1 MNKTCNKGF
10 REREE
15 YCEQDSWRLNGQNFS
30 GPQETGRILIDVKEE
45 ESSELEKQ
53 NKQRY
58 AVILGTARSP
68 PCQK

>member
-15 YCEQDSWRLNGQNFS
+15 ECEQDSWRLNGQNFS
-30 GPQETGRILIDVKEE
+30 GPQETGRILIDVKEG
-45 ESSELEKQ
+45 ESSEFEKQ

-58 AVILGTARSP
+58 AVILGTARRP